1 MHRQHTILKT
11 VIVVLALLCTQLAS
25 AQNEVIEVSSHVV
38 DAKTGEALPYVNIY
52 AAKGVGTITN
62 AEGDFT
68 LKVNADASLRFSF
81 VGYETAQI
89 KASEM
94 PSRVKLKPMTRTLG
108 EVQVIPWETI
118 LVKAGNKIN
127 KDYSK
132 HRREN
137 SNYFYR
143 LTTSYRRKNMAEAF
157 ISAKSAANLRDI
169 TFLKGR
175 YGKLTPE
182 GLTQP
187 TIANMNFHHPLEL
200 GPKIADS
207 RFWSALRTPVPELP
221 SVHYLSIYYDIEGEE
236 LTDNKGNNIY
246 KFNLKRKKT
255 KNQFCILTG
264 TLYIDAKSLK
274 VLKFEGQVENMFL
287 DIFKDF
293 YHTASRIMIDLTVNY
308 SHDKGYTQVQSI
320 IYHMTNGDL
329 SSQAILYNVDDMDLN
344 LENKEKKSKKAGENM
359 LASISDAGFDQILW
373 NHSNIVQRTKEEE
386 MLAGMTDQSIEVND
400 SLEERPSTPMDI
412 LVDHLKRFGQALP
425 QEKVYVHLDNTNY
438 FIGDTI
444 WFSAYTTQTNDGKP
458 SKISG
463 VLYVE
468 LYNQEGYL
476 VERKLVEMNN
486 GRGYGNFIIDPD
498 AYAGY
503 YELRAYTRWQLNW
516 GEYQRRHAKDAEDWF
531 ISREMQHNFY
541 RDYDKLYSRVFPVY
555 DQPKAKGDYTETMT
569 RKVMRRVYK
578 RDPHTRERQ
587 LTFYPEG
594 GQLVVGLPCRVA
606 FEATWDD
613 GQELEGSI
621 GDAKAENRG
630 RGTITVTPAD
640 IKPQELTFTTTD
652 GAEVKGRLPEP
663 AKSGVALRV
672 DVGRDSIDIIVRRT
686 SDLQTDTLGLTI
698 MREGVLQVFHPLSG
712 QVQHLR
718 LASNGLKAGVNQ
730 ATVFDSNG
738 HVWADRL
745 FFVKDSTT
753 TGKNVTITGV
763 KDSYKPYEPIVL
775 TVNTHDKTAGNMSL
789 SVRDASHR
797 NVLYD
802 NASLMTEMLLSS
814 EIKGFV
820 PNPEFYFEQN
830 DNIHNR
836 ALDLLMLTQGWRRFK
851 WQEMAVKNAWQ
862 LTHSAERT
870 PIITGK
876 VYKTPKEF
884 FNFDALTMARMEE
897 LEKDMKDHFSEIDG
911 YDTGWNETED
921 QTDNFYERNTDNHW
935 QQNVEELISSNTSK
949 PHELNDIIYYPGDY
963 QGSFSKKGIRVHAE
977 WVSDDTKH
985 IASIDLD
992 TKDGYFKV
1000 QLPRYYGDCYFF
1012 LSAADTLKWKKKKYD
1027 WIELETDEI
1036 NPSLKHHA
1044 KWRVLPPDYQVRVN
1058 FPYPR
1063 FVNPYNYYQTHLNYS
1078 YDPLLSPTVLKD
1090 GSLQIDEVNVWG
1102 KHNTLRTLQDSIPA
1116 LIVDAYDA
1124 YNAAIDAGFG
1134 QGTTDI
1140 VRAYVG
1146 DYGMTRPYVHDES
1159 NQKDYKIRERLGYDI
1174 VRRGINNIT
1183 MDPDSVYLRRNLH
1196 SFPRDSHNL
1205 TEAAKAKYYDHAYV
1219 DKYVI
1224 YTDYEPRLWGSER
1237 YVGADLPETQIA
1249 IYLYPDDSRRA
1260 FYRDR
1265 RYVLPGFSYVNEFYH
1280 PNYATRRMDQQP
1292 EDYRRTLYWNPYLR
1306 LDEDGTA
1313 SIMFYNNGSS
1323 HAISIDAQGFSND
1336 GTLLS
1341 GSK

>member
-1 MHRQHTILKT
+1 MKRTITLILT
-11 VIVVLALLCTQLAS
+11 LICALATW
-25 AQNEVIEVSSHVV
+25 AQSDVIEVSSHVV

-52 AAKGVGTITN
+52 VAPGIGTITN
-62 AEGDFT
+62 ADGDFT
-68 LKVNADASLRFSF
+68 LKVNPEASLRISF
-81 VGYETAQI
+81 VGYETTHV
-89 KASEM
+89 KASNL
-94 PSRVKLKPMTRTLG
+94 PQRLKLTPMSRTLS
-108 EVQVIPWETI
+108 EVEVIPWETI
-118 LVKAGNKIN
+118 LVKAGNKLN
-127 KDYSK
+127 KDFTK
-132 HRREN
+132 HRKEN
-137 SNYFYR
+137 SQFFYR
-143 LTTSYRRKNMAEAF
+143 LTTTYRRKNMAEAF
-157 ISAKSAANLRDI
+157 ISAKSATNLRDI

-182 GLTQP
+182 GLTRP

-200 GPKIADS
+200 GPKIAES
-207 RFWSALRTPVPELP
+207 RFWSALRTPIPEIP

-236 LTDNKGNNIY
+236 LTDNKGGNIY

-264 TLYIDAKSLK
+264 TLYVDVKTLK

-287 DIFKDF
+287 DIFKDY
-293 YHTASRIMIDLTVNY
+293 YHTTSRILLDLTVNY

-320 IYHMTNGDL
+320 IYHMNNGDM

-344 LENKEKKSKKAGENM
+344 LENNKKKSKKTGENM

-425 QEKVYVHLDNTNY
+425 QEKVYVHLDNTCY

-476 VERKLVEMNN
+476 VERKLVEMTN
-486 GRGYGNFIIDPD
+486 GRGYANFIIDDD

-516 GEYQRRHAKDAEDWF
+516 GLYERQHAKDTDEWF
-531 ISREMQHNFY
+531 YSKELQHNFF

-555 DQPKAKGDYTETMT
+555 DKPKEKGEYAELMT
-569 RKVMRRVYK
+569 RKTMRRVYK
-578 RDPHTRERQ
+578 RDPHTRKRQ

-594 GQLVVGLPCRVA
+594 GELVVGLPCRVA

-613 GQELEGSI
+613 GQQLEGAI

-630 RGTITVTPAD
+630 RGTIEVTPSA
-640 IKPQELTFTTTD
+640 KEKRELTFTTTD
-652 GAEVKGRLPEP
+652 GAEVKARLPE
-663 AKSGVALRV
+663 AVQTGVSLRV
-672 DVGRDSIDIIVRRT
+672 NVGRDSIDITVRRT
-686 SDLQTDTLGLTI
+686 NDLLTDTLGLTI
-698 MREGVLQVFHPLSG
+698 MREGVLQQFHPLEG
-712 QVQHLR
+712 ETQHLR
-718 LASNGLKAGVNQ
+718 LANNELKAGVNQ

-738 HVWADRL
+738 RVWADRL

-753 TGKNVTITGV
+753 IGTNVTISGV

-775 TVNTHDKTAGNMSL
+775 TVNTPAKTGGNMSL
-789 SVRDASHR
+789 TVRDASHR
-797 NVLYD
+797 DVLYD

-820 PNPEFYFEQN
+820 PNPEFYFEHN

-851 WQEMAVKNAWQ
+851 WQDMAVRNAWQ
-862 LTHSAERT
+862 LTQSAERT

-884 FNFDALTMARMEE
+884 FEYDPITNEQMDLLEEDA
-897 LEKDMKDHFSEIDG
+897 DQHFSEIDS
-911 YDTGWNETED
+911 YDTGWSESPN
-921 QTDNFYERNTDNHW
+921 NTNANSNADNHW
-935 QQNVEELISSNTSK
+935 QQNVDELLSANNGKTN
-949 PHELNDIIYYPGDY
+949 ELADIIYYPGDY
-963 QGSFSKKGIRVHAE
+963 HSSFAKKGLRVHTE
-977 WVSDDTKH
+977 WVSDDSKQ

-1000 QLPRYYGDCYFF
+1000 QLPRYYGDAFFF
-1012 LSAADTLKWKKKKYD
+1012 LSAADTLKWKKKKYK

-1044 KWRVLPPDYQVRVN
+1044 KWRVLPPDYQVMVN

-1078 YDPLLSPTVLKD
+1078 YDPLLSPTVLND

-1102 KHNTLRTLQDSIPA
+1102 KHNTLRALQDSMPA

-1124 YNAAIDAGFG
+1124 YNAAIDAGLG
-1134 QGTTDI
+1134 LGTDNI
-1140 VRAYVG
+1140 VRAYLG
-1146 DYGMTRPYVHDES
+1146 DYGVKRPYVHDES
-1159 NQKDYKIRERLGYDI
+1159 GIKDYKVRERFGYDI
-1174 VRRGINNIT
+1174 NRRGMNNVT
-1183 MDPDSVYLRRNLH
+1183 MNPDSVYLRRNLH
-1196 SFPRDSHNL
+1196 SFPKYDGSEMTYGL
-1205 TEAAKAKYYDHAYV
+1205 SGTALAKYYDHAYV

-1237 YVGADLPETQIA
+1237 YAGDDLPETQIA
-1249 IYLYPDDSRRA
+1249 IYPYPDDSRRA

-1265 RYVLPGFSYVNEFYH
+1265 RYILPGFSYVNEFYH
-1280 PNYATRRMDQQP
+1280 PNYAKRRMDEHP
-1292 EDYRRTLYWNPYLR
+1292 EDYRRTLYWNPFFV
-1306 LDEDGTA
+1306 LDEEGKAT
-1313 SIMFYNNGSS
+1313 IMFYNNGSA
-1323 HAISIDAQGFSND
+1323 HAISVDMQGFSDD